1 MIRRLKKTTNDDM
14 FLAYGRE
21 YRIRSYWVVGIKL
34 DIEEFWD
41 IGQQT
46 VLLLLSSG
54 GGGYTHLY
62 RLRRRLWYICDRPVG
77 VSVFGYFVFL

>member
-34 DIEEFWD
+34 DIEEF
-41 IGQQT
+41 
-46 VLLLLSSG
+46 
-54 GGGYTHLY
+54 
-62 RLRRRLWYICDRPVG
+62 
-77 VSVFGYFVFL
+77 